1 MTAAAGRHFYICIL
15 LIQALFC
22 SFANRSSY
30 PDRTEGEDAEMDEE
44 ELPDDKTLEYDEETL
59 ELTLPS
65 GNVMHPKPSAVYH
78 GLQHAGRPVDEFLS
92 QHAGL
97 SMSAARRFDPD

>member
-1 MTAAAGRHFYICIL
+1 MTAAAGRHFYICVL

-22 SFANRSSY
+22 SLANRSSY

-65 GNVMHPKPSAVYH
+65 GNVTHQKTVSC
-78 GLQHAGRPVDEFLS
+78 LSRPP
-92 QHAGL
+92 
-97 SMSAARRFDPD
+97 ARRSACGRVSESTRRIKHVCSETV